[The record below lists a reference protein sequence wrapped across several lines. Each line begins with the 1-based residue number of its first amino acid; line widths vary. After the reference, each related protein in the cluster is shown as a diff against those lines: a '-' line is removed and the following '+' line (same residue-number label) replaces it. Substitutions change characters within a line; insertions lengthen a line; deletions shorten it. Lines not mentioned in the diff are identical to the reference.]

1 MKNNLDASVVA
12 EVGNYDSYLTADASK
27 TNEEDD
33 YMNISEKEDQNTVV
47 CQETFKIDVEN
58 IDKPVRQYGYQ
69 YMKLSMLRFSK
80 KRKFYTSF
88 LYLCKN
94 NPNQP
99 QFIPS
104 DVKTVLKILA
114 TEQGLY
120 VKVVMIC

>member
-1 MKNNLDASVVA
+1 MD
-12 EVGNYDSYLTADASK
+12 
-27 TNEEDD
+27 
-33 YMNISEKEDQNTVV
+33 ISEKEDQNTVV
-47 CQETFKIDVEN
+47 CQETFKIYVKN

-99 QFIPS
+99 QFITS
-104 DVKTVLKILA
+104 DVKTLLKIF
-114 TEQGLY
+114 Y
-120 VKVVMIC
+120 VTRVIFKSVHDLLKVF